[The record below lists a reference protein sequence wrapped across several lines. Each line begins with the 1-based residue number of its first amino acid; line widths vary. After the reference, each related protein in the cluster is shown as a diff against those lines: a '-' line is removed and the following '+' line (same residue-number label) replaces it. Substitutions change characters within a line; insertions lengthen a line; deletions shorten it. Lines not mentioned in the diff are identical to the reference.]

1 MRINS
6 EFIKEDKVKGFQS
19 PLTSFVEIPVLSF
32 SNQAKVKIGT
42 IDLVKSNEYYT
53 PIQLGSA
60 ELILSHRQRVADVD
74 PHSDDNDEK
83 PPDFGQ
89 GKTKFPQ
96 ELHHVFDEVA
106 HSRPASCCL
115 WKLGS
120 YVILVTD
127 MNREHPSYRQTYDTA
142 PNHHNGRIL

>member
-1 MRINS
+1 MKYFYINS

-74 PHSDDNDEK
+74 PHSDDNDEN

-89 GKTKFPQ
+89 GKTKFP
-96 ELHHVFDEVA
+96 
-106 HSRPASCCL
+106 
-115 WKLGS
+115 
-120 YVILVTD
+120 
-127 MNREHPSYRQTYDTA
+127 
-142 PNHHNGRIL
+142 